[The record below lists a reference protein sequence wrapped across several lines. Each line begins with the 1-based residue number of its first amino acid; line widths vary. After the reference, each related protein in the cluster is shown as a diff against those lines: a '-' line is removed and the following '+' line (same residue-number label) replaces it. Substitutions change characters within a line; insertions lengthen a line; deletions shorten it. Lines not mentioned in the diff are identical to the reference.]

1 MVRRKKT
8 HPKEA
13 AKASTPQPPP
23 PGACP
28 PKPPSVRPKPPDWR
42 YSEAKKQ
49 LRVLLE
55 NDDDRF
61 WHSMEPE
68 ELYQMSELFQQ
79 YEEEKFFEYLENL
92 KAAVAKEKKAIVF
105 DEKALAHDRKIYKPR
120 DTNANGTKRWDR
132 SAAKQLL
139 HQDVKEKRH
148 VNKTPMQLW
157 NSRDEYKDFDL
168 ATFRGHVYQEEY
180 AQKGRSYWQWLKEE
194 KRKEKALKQ
203 ERKNKRAQK

>member
-1 MVRRKKT
+1 M
-8 HPKEA
+8 
-13 AKASTPQPPP
+13 
-23 PGACP
+23 
-28 PKPPSVRPKPPDWR
+28 
-42 YSEAKKQ
+42 
-49 LRVLLE
+49 
-55 NDDDRF
+55 
-61 WHSMEPE
+61 
-68 ELYQMSELFQQ
+68 
-79 YEEEKFFEYLENL
+79 
-92 KAAVAKEKKAIVF
+92 F